1 MQRYFLPPTTELNEY
16 LQVFMLTHNYTK
28 RLETLRGL
36 TPDEFVCAQRQKNPA
51 AFAADPIH
59 LTMGQYI

>member
-1 MQRYFLPPTTELNEY
+1 MQRYFFPPTTELNEY
-16 LQVFMLTHNYTK
+16 LQAFLLAHNHAK

-36 TPDEFVCAQRQKNPA
+36 MPDEFVCAQRQKNPT

-59 LTMGQYI
+59 LTMGSYI